1 MTCHSINDIYKFT
14 NPNHSD
20 HSDPNHSDH
29 SDPNHSDSNY
39 SDPNQNFPIFDSK
52 QNSQITT
59 QLTLTTSL

>member
-14 NPNHSD
+14 N
-20 HSDPNHSDH
+20 PNHSDH